1 MTLGVA
7 CGKLQ
12 AMIARPHEHDAPS
25 LGLVLVD
32 ALVFWLRHQGV
43 FWLMALPIAGL
54 AAAITYILEA
64 NQALVDWRH
73 HWGWDFLF
81 ALIYAMFLDRWIKE
95 ALLEDARPGDEVD
108 ALRRSTIALRFL
120 LFAAAL
126 GLMATA
132 LALLPHVEL
141 AAVLWTAAAV
151 PVRADAARRWRP
163 ANPSSLRQAFALG
176 RPLQIH
182 LFLLTGGA
190 VALSLRAG
198 SGPGVDCRA
207 SARQTVERRRRR
219 RRPSADRRSA
229 ARLRGLRARDALSRG
244 HRLAA
249 ARAATIGRTAA
260 CTEKPVLRSLG
271 SGRRRRRA

>member
-12 AMIARPHEHDAPS
+12 AMIARSHENDAPS

-43 FWLMALPIAGL
+43 FWLMTLPIAGL
-54 AAAITYILEA
+54 GAAIAYILEA
-64 NQALVDWRH
+64 NQALADWRH

-95 ALLEDARPGDEVD
+95 ALLEDARPCDEVD

-141 AAVLWTAAAV
+141 SAVLWTAAASLFV
-151 PVRADAARRWRP
+151 LMLPSLASGD
-163 ANPSSLRQAFALG
+163 PSSLRQAFALG
-176 RPLQIH
+176 RPLQVH
-182 LFLLTGGA
+182 FFLLIGGA
-190 VALSLRAG
+190 VALWFLADP
-198 SGPGVDCRA
+198 GPAWV
-207 SARQTVERRRRR
+207 ARHLPD
-219 RRPSADRRSA
+219 RPWNGAVVA
-229 ARLRGLRARDALSRG
+229 AAHRLIDALLLTFVG
-244 HRLAA
+244 YGLAA
-249 ARAATIGRTAA
+249 LFREVSGWRQPEPDGR
-260 CTEKPVLRSLG
+260 LY
-271 SGRRRRRA
+271 RRLY